1 MALLRCEECGGQ
13 VSDRAPGCPHCGC
26 PPKSARQA
34 SDTGSSTD
42 LVGETATIESPVRPR
57 SPIDALHPP
66 PPQPTGRHV
75 FLSYQSEDRE
85 KARRLAD
92 ALERRGWPVWWDRD
106 IQAGQAFRTVIQRAL
121 DGAACGV
128 VLWTSKSIESEWV
141 QEEAQV
147 AKARGIL
154 IPVLIESV
162 RQPLG
167 FGQVQ
172 AADLTDWDGQPD
184 DPRLA
189 ELLSGVAALM
199 GSNGVPPLL
208 DDDEWAVV
216 IQSGRR
222 SRGLARDA
230 RAEEERSAAEAAE
243 GAAAQAEAERMAAA
257 RAGRPEQEAD
267 AARRSAE
274 LEEAA
279 RIAREAAEEREARLA
294 VELAE
299 EHAAE
304 LRTIAARRI
313 AREAETRAAEAA
325 AQAAKEAAERT
336 ATLQA
341 AAAADKKAAE
351 EVAAGRAPEIEER
364 ARMIAG
370 EAARAESSWFRFP
383 KEGVATLLGGLMV
396 VMAVF
401 LPWVESGDTA
411 MNLAPGA
418 TAMEIPVD
426 FLFEYAVEQ
435 GNTLGVVLLVVGGLG
450 AVLALFRIPRWITV
464 ILGLIVVVCAIMF
477 FVQVLRSLIDVE
489 LADDFFEVI
498 RIGPAIALL
507 GGLLM
512 SSGR

>member
-1 MALLRCEECGGQ
+1 MALLRCEQCGGQ
-13 VSDRAPGCPHCGC
+13 VSDRAPSCPHCGF
-26 PPKSARQA
+26 PLEPTGHP
-34 SDTGSSTD
+34 SDTGSPTD
-42 LVGETATIESPVRPR
+42 TVRETPTIEASILPGP
-57 SPIDALHPP
+57 PDDALHPP
-66 PPQPTGRHV
+66 PVQPAGRHV
-75 FLSYQSEDRE
+75 FVSYQSDDRE
-85 KARRLAD
+85 KARQLAD

-154 IPVLIESV
+154 VPVLIEDV

-172 AADLTDWDGQPD
+172 AADLTGWDGQPD
-184 DPRLA
+184 DPRLT

-199 GSNGVPPLL
+199 GSNGIPPLL

-222 SRGLARDA
+222 RRGLARDA
-230 RAEEERSAAEAAE
+230 RAAEERSAAEAAE
-243 GAAAQAEAERMAAA
+243 GAAAQAEAERLAAA

-279 RIAREAAEEREARLA
+279 RIAREAAEQREARLA

-304 LRTIAARRI
+304 LRAVAARRI
-313 AREAETRAAEAA
+313 ARESETRAAEAA
-325 AQAAKEAAERT
+325 AKAAKEAAERT

-351 EVAAGRAPEIEER
+351 EAAAGRAPEIEER
-364 ARMIAG
+364 ARLIAG

-383 KEGVATLLGGLMV
+383 KEGVATLLGGLTV

-401 LPWVESGDTA
+401 LPWVDSEGTA
-411 MNLAPGA
+411 MSLGTGA
-418 TAMEIPVD
+418 TAMEIPIAV
-426 FLFEYAVEQ
+426 LLEYAVEQ
-435 GNTLGVVLLVVGGLG
+435 GNTLGLVLLVVGGLG

-464 ILGLIVVVCAIMF
+464 MLGLIVVVCAIMF
-477 FVQVLRSLIDVE
+477 FVQVLRSLIDAE
-489 LADDFFEVI
+489 RAEDFFEAI
-498 RIGPAIALL
+498 GIGPAIALL